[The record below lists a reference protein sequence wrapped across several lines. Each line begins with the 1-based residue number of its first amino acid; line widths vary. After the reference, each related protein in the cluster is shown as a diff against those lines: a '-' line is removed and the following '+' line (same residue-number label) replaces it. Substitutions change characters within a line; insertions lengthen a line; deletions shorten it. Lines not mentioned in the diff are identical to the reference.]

1 MRKGT
6 SRGAH
11 PAFTVFS
18 EAGCENVGVMQ
29 TLRPSVGA
37 RRSAGFSLDD
47 AANIRRMIAGGA
59 AAECPQCG
67 FPLEATVGS
76 DGDRK
81 LWLVRCHGCGR
92 GLVILQAPA

>member
-1 MRKGT
+1 
-6 SRGAH
+6 
-11 PAFTVFS
+11 
-18 EAGCENVGVMQ
+18 MQ

-47 AANIRRMIAGGA
+47 AANIRKMITAGGV
-59 AAECPQCG
+59 AECPQCG
-67 FPLEATVGS
+67 FPLEATIGS

-92 GLVILQAPA
+92 GLVILQTPA